1 MKLTVERDPLA
12 EAVAWTA
19 RALPARPTAPVLAGM
34 RLAAG
39 EELTLSTFDYEVSAV
54 ASLPVITDEDGV
66 IVVSGKLLAE
76 IVRSLPARPVTLTTD
91 GTRSTLKCGS
101 ATFTMMLLPAE
112 EYPTLPELPPLAGSV
127 GSDAL
132 ASAIG
137 QVAIAAGRDD
147 TLPALTGIRIEISG
161 ETLTLVAT
169 DRYRLAVR
177 ELRWT
182 PARTDLNTAVLV
194 PAKVLGETARAL
206 TSGAEVQVCLG
217 SDDPNSPASLI
228 GFSGAGKQTT
238 TRLISGEYPRYQALL
253 PSEFNAVAELP
264 ASTFAEAVRRVAL
277 VAERNTPVR
286 LAFSAGQLVLE
297 AGASDEAQ
305 AVEVLEAEFTG
316 EDLQIAFNPQFL
328 LDGIGAIDSDTARLS
343 FTSPTKPAVITGKSS
358 EDSSEESGGAG
369 GRPPA
374 GKQGTPDYRYVLMP
388 IRSAG

>member
-1 MKLTVERDPLA
+1 MKLQVERDQLA

-34 RLAAG
+34 RIQAG
-39 EELTLSTFDYEVSAV
+39 NELTLSTFDYEVSAV
-54 ASLPVITDEDGV
+54 ASLPVITDEDGIV
-66 IVVSGKLLAE
+66 VVSGKLLAE
-76 IVRSLPARPVTLTTD
+76 IVRSLPSRPVTVTTD
-91 GTRSTLKCGS
+91 GARTTLKCGS
-101 ATFTMMLLPAE
+101 ATFTLMLLPAE

-132 ASAIG
+132 SSAIA
-137 QVAIAAGRDD
+137 QVGIAAGRDD

-177 ELRWT
+177 ELRWS

-206 TSGAEVQVCLG
+206 TSGAEVQVSLG
-217 SDDPNSPASLI
+217 GDEPASLI

-253 PSEFNAVAELP
+253 PSEFNAVAVLP
-264 ASTFAEAVRRVAL
+264 ASPFAEAVRRVAL

-286 LAFSAGQLVLE
+286 LAFSPGQLVLE

-305 AVEVLEAEFTG
+305 AVEVLEADFAG

-328 LDGIGAIDSDTARLS
+328 LDGIGAIDSDIARLS
-343 FTSPTKPAVITGKSS
+343 FTSPTKPAVITGK
-358 EDSSEESGGAG
+358 GGSDDAD
-369 GRPPA
+369 A
-374 GKQGTPDYRYVLMP
+374 APDYRYVLMP